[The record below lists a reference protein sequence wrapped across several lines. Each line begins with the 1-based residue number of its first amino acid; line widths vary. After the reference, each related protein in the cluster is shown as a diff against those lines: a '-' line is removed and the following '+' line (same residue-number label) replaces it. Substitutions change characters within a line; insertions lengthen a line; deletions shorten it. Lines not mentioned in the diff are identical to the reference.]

1 MLRDLQRAV
10 ELELSVLQ
18 TLEQEVERHDFGQ
31 RRRMTQGIGA
41 GRLQDRA
48 AIAVD
53 DDRGK
58 RRGIVFE
65 MRMAVTVRVSG
76 MGVMRAGMMTPSRVG
91 DVAGDR
97 KGRGNRSARQ

>member
-1 MLRDLQRAV
+1 MP
-10 ELELSVLQ
+10 
-18 TLEQEVERHDFGQ
+18 
-31 RRRMTQGIGA
+31 QGIGA

-65 MRMAVTVRVSG
+65 MRMAVTVPVSG
-76 MGVMRAGMMTPSRVG
+76 MGVMRAGMMVPSGVG

-97 KGRGNRSARQ
+97 KGRGNRGARQ